1 MDNSLKSVAYNALLQ
16 EWAERI
22 KECRSSKLTVKAWCA
37 ENRIKLSTYYTWQ
50 KRVFNAVSSKM
61 QLSTGNFAP
70 VFAEITQDLPVAAAS
85 ANVAATLR
93 AGDFSIDIYDNASAT
108 FIESMLRGLKS
119 C

>member
-1 MDNSLKSVAYNALLQ
+1 MDNSLKSVAYNTLLQ

-22 KECRSSKLTVKAWCA
+22 KECRASELTVKAWCL
-37 ENRIKLSTYYTWQ
+37 EHGIKLSTYYTWQ

-61 QLSTGNFAP
+61 QPSTGNSTP
-70 VFAEITQDLPVAAAS
+70 VFAEITQDLNVAAAP
-85 ANVAATLR
+85 ANIAATLR
-93 AGDFSIDIYDNASAT
+93 AGDFSIDIYDNASAA

>member
-1 MDNSLKSVAYNALLQ
+1 MDNSLKSVAYNTLLQ

-22 KECRSSKLTVKAWCA
+22 NECRTSKLTVKAWCL
-37 ENRIKLSTYYTWQ
+37 EHDIKLSTYYTWQ
-50 KRVFNAVSSKM
+50 KRVFNAVSSKI
-61 QLSTGNFAP
+61 QPSTGNSVP

-85 ANVAATLR
+85 ANIAATLR